1 MIDDAPTAAFT
12 LADLARACGL
22 SRFQVL
28 RRFVSAT
35 GFTPHAYLVQRRLD
49 VARRLIASNTPL
61 AQAAADAGFADQ
73 SHMTRVFTSRYGVSP
88 GAYAGALCC
97 RPKPAI
103 LFKTK

>member
-1 MIDDAPTAAFT
+1 
-12 LADLARACGL
+12 
-22 SRFQVL
+22 
-28 RRFVSAT
+28 
-35 GFTPHAYLVQRRLD
+35 
-49 VARRLIASNTPL
+49 LIAANTPL

-88 GAYAGALCC
+88 GAYAAALCC